1 MPSSPASRRSGPT
14 RITEQLEA
22 PVSSYPTL
30 PPYPGNRKVGCPE
43 GSDPNCV
50 RDHYT
55 MYPLQVRFFQN
66 GLTGDDQ
73 LRQRVAFAL
82 HEILV
87 VSGLK
92 VKEPSAMAPYLN
104 LLAATRSETFER
116 SWPT

>member
-1 MPSSPASRRSGPT
+1 M
-14 RITEQLEA
+14 
-22 PVSSYPTL
+22 SSYPTL